1 MKKILTSI
9 LLLVSSIYTYAQVNP
24 YPLVSID
31 SIQFVNSQKLSQGYT
46 LPDYSNAKYGD
57 TVQIE
62 GIVSWDPHFYGLS
75 KNRKSTFLQSANS
88 SAWSGVEVM
97 IDSSIFGKG
106 AGNPTLKNLNNTT
119 KFYDNFQPGLT
130 VRCTGILKNFPA
142 SNSQTGHTQ
151 VMLLDYESI
160 ITNTSVT
167 SITPAVLTIDKFM
180 KNNGSG
186 TQSVV
191 PSSGEA
197 YEGVYVEFKNVR
209 VTDRSQGTGANSAR
223 WFWTVVDDFGNKIRI
238 RDYSAYYRNDDNE
251 DTYIAN
257 NYTAPATGTYLSYI
271 RGVVIENITTSSGF
285 IEYML
290 APLMPND
297 VGPANP
303 FIPPTIIFNSRN
315 PMVPNSTQSVDIKAN
330 ITDDSSVAMA
340 TLHYA
345 VGLTNNTFTSVSM
358 TNVGSIYTGTVPQQ
372 ADGSYIKYWIE
383 AEDNFGHK
391 SYFPDTFGTNQDYM
405 VIDAGITKIS
415 QIQNTPFSNGNSIFN
430 GDTLSVDIAGVI
442 VSTAVTSDLGIIHL
456 QQGNAPYSGIAL
468 RQNVGDGL
476 NQLKRGD
483 SIRITRAM
491 VREINGV
498 TWLDSL
504 RGNYTVV
511 SSGNTLPAFVV
522 GNIDSIAAKVYNYTE
537 PWESMLM
544 KFDTLYVVK
553 VNADAPTGQFG
564 EWAMYYSIGTGMP
577 GIRVRGQS
585 SDIGTTF
592 NIDSLAQDQK
602 MNFVQGVFSYSFS
615 NWKLNPRN
623 KKDLDLS
630 SLPDKTPP
638 VILLNGNWTD
648 SLLLNMSYTD
658 PGATAS
664 DDKDGNI
671 SSKIIRTGS
680 IDSSKVGVYQLC
692 YNVSDLAGNAAQQ
705 VCRNIIVYKN
715 TGINSIQ
722 NQLTFAIYPN
732 PSAGVFD
739 LQLIQNKE
747 KAFYTLTDV
756 SGKIYMQKW
765 MTQATEK
772 IDVTTL
778 AKGIYFVTVVS
789 EGVSATKIITI
800 Q

>member
-1 MKKILTSI
+1 
-9 LLLVSSIYTYAQVNP
+9 
-24 YPLVSID
+24 
-31 SIQFVNSQKLSQGYT
+31 
-46 LPDYSNAKYGD
+46 
-57 TVQIE
+57 
-62 GIVSWDPHFYGLS
+62 
-75 KNRKSTFLQSANS
+75 
-88 SAWSGVEVM
+88 
-97 IDSSIFGKG
+97 
-106 AGNPTLKNLNNTT
+106 
-119 KFYDNFQPGLT
+119 
-130 VRCTGILKNFPA
+130 
-142 SNSQTGHTQ
+142 
-151 VMLLDYESI
+151 
-160 ITNTSVT
+160 
-167 SITPAVLTIDKFM
+167 
-180 KNNGSG
+180 
-186 TQSVV
+186 
-191 PSSGEA
+191 
-197 YEGVYVEFKNVR
+197 
-209 VTDRSQGTGANSAR
+209 
-223 WFWTVVDDFGNKIRI
+223 
-238 RDYSAYYRNDDNE
+238 
-251 DTYIAN
+251 
-257 NYTAPATGTYLSYI
+257 
-271 RGVVIENITTSSGF
+271 
-285 IEYML
+285 
-290 APLMPND
+290 
-297 VGPANP
+297 
-303 FIPPTIIFNSRN
+303 
-315 PMVPNSTQSVDIKAN
+315 
-330 ITDDSSVAMA
+330 
-340 TLHYA
+340 
-345 VGLTNNTFTSVSM
+345 
-358 TNVGSIYTGTVPQQ
+358 
-372 ADGSYIKYWIE
+372 
-383 AEDNFGHK
+383 
-391 SYFPDTFGTNQDYM
+391 
-405 VIDAGITKIS
+405 
-415 QIQNTPFSNGNSIFN
+415 
-430 GDTLSVDIAGVI
+430 
-442 VSTAVTSDLGIIHL
+442 
-456 QQGNAPYSGIAL
+456 
-468 RQNVGDGL
+468 
-476 NQLKRGD
+476 
-483 SIRITRAM
+483 
-491 VREINGV
+491 
-498 TWLDSL
+498 
-504 RGNYTVV
+504 
-511 SSGNTLPAFVV
+511 
-522 GNIDSIAAKVYNYTE
+522 
-537 PWESMLM
+537 M

-705 VCRNIIVYKN
+705 VCRNIIVFKN

-778 AKGIYFVTVVS
+778 AKGVYFVTVVS